1 MYESVRGCGKGREWL
16 QCSAKMN
23 LRHYKYRLLSDRATE
38 PLIDER
44 EGERERGKERER
56 EREREGRGRVELQIL
71 IFVGKSITRGNFFN
85 SKKKMKKKREK
96 QMHIIIS

>member
-1 MYESVRGCGKGREWL
+1 MCESVRGCGKGREWL

-44 EGERERGKERER
+44 E
-56 EREREGRGRVELQIL
+56 REGRGRVELRIL
-71 IFVGKSITRGNFFN
+71 IFVGKSVTRGNFFH

-96 QMHIIIS
+96 TNAHYNFLTN

>member
-1 MYESVRGCGKGREWL
+1 
-16 QCSAKMN
+16 MN

-44 EGERERGKERER
+44 ERGRERER
-56 EREREGRGRVELQIL
+56 EREREGRARVELRIL
-71 IFVGKSITRGNFFN
+71 IFVGKSITRGNFFY

-96 QMHIIIS
+96 TNAHYNFLTN